1 MLSVIIFMYSK
12 VLPHK
17 RPYILRGGKR
27 MLREIRSWQE
37 GKTIFSHVKYVG
49 RDFYGPMLD
58 LIIIH
63 EEDLMPVVEVIAS
76 SYKFEDATIADGINV
91 TVEKAAK
98 EASEKAFAE
107 GEQSM
112 MINQIIKKVKKSKTL
127 ETIASEL
134 EEEVADIKPIYDVV
148 IAAAPDYNIDIIKNK
163 LAIN

>member
-76 SYKFEDATIADGINV
+76 SYKFEDVAIADGINV

-98 EASEKAFAE
+98 EIFDKYGNHKIKTKFGDVLITSSNTTEAFDDFR
-107 GEQSM
+107 
-112 MINQIIKKVKKSKTL
+112 KSL
-127 ETIASEL
+127 L
-134 EEEVADIKPIYDVV
+134 
-148 IAAAPDYNIDIIKNK
+148 
-163 LAIN
+163 LF